1 MTLVRGLQ
9 VAAQAFV
16 VGVVFAAPVWGQS
29 QKPGLWEITQRMS
42 GSAEMDQAMAQMQQ
56 QLAGMSPQQRK
67 AMEDM
72 MGRQGVTMGV
82 APGAGMALKVCM
94 TREMI
99 ERNEM
104 PSQTEGDCKTTQN
117 SRSGNTLK
125 ISFVCTRPPSTGEG
139 SYTFSGDTGFTSRM
153 KITTPRNGKPE
164 TVTMTGAG
172 KWLAADCGTVKPV
185 APPKK

>member
-9 VAAQAFV
+9 AAMQAFV
-16 VGVVFAAPVWGQS
+16 VGVVFAVPAWGQG
-29 QKPGLWEITQRMS
+29 QKPGLWEITQHMS

-56 QLAGMSPQQRK
+56 QLATMSAQQRK
-67 AMEDM
+67 AMEAM

-82 APGAGMALKVCM
+82 APGGGMTLKICM

-104 PSQTEGDCKTTQN
+104 PSQAEGDCKTTEN

-125 ISFVCTRPPSTGEG
+125 ISFVCTRPPSSGEG
-139 SYTFSGDTGFTSRM
+139 SYTFSGDTGFTSRI
-153 KITTPRNGKPE
+153 KVTTTRNGKPE
-164 TVTMTGAG
+164 TATMTGAG
-172 KWLAADCGTVKPV
+172 KWLGTDCGTIKPV
-185 APPKK
+185 APSKK